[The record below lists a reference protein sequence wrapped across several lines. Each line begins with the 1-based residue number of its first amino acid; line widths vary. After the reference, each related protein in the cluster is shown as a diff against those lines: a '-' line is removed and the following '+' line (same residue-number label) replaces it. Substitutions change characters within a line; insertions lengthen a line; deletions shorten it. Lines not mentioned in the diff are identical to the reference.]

1 MYSFVASKAQR
12 LSIVRP
18 GRGAVVALFIAPL
31 LVARPIAAQAASPAV
46 VVAEGQT
53 IRVLA
58 PTLPSADR
66 RLTGVFLGIDTT
78 AGGQTL
84 RLRTERGTQFVPC
97 TLVQTVQTPT
107 VRHIPLWQKAG
118 WALLGAWGGLALAHT
133 VADAPGGIDAE
144 DPPVPHPER
153 DAAAHRRAN
162 RILISGSLAGAGI
175 AYLVTR
181 DSDRWHS
188 ASLAGCNG
196 S

>member
-1 MYSFVASKAQR
+1 MYSLVVSMAQR

-18 GRGAVVALFIAPL
+18 GRGALVALFIAPL
-31 LVARPIAAQAASPAV
+31 FVARPVAAQKAPPSV

-58 PTLPSADR
+58 PTLPAADR
-66 RLTGVFLGIDTT
+66 RLTGVFLGVDTT

-97 TLVQTVQTPT
+97 TLVQMVQTPT
-107 VRHIPLWQKAG
+107 VRHLPLWQKAG
-118 WALLGAWGGLALAHT
+118 WTLVGAWGGLALAHA

-144 DPPVPHPER
+144 DPPVPHPDR

-162 RILISGSLAGAGI
+162 RIMISGSLVGAGI
-175 AYLVTR
+175 AYLVAR

-188 ASLAGCNG
+188 ASLEGCSG
-196 S
+196 P

>member
-1 MYSFVASKAQR
+1 MV
-12 LSIVRP
+12 
-18 GRGAVVALFIAPL
+18 PL
-31 LVARPIAAQAASPAV
+31 LVARPVAAQAAPTSV

-58 PTLPSADR
+58 PTLPAADR

-78 AGGQTL
+78 PGGQTL
-84 RLRTERGTQFVPC
+84 TLGTERGTRFVPC
-97 TLVQTVQTPT
+97 TLVQTVQIPT

-118 WALLGAWGGLALAHT
+118 WTLVGAWAGLALAHT

-144 DPPVPHPER
+144 DPPIPHPDR

-188 ASLAGCNG
+188 ASLG
-196 S
+196 SCTGS